1 MDVIIFG
8 GQSNMQ
14 GQTEKL
20 TSASIVENA
29 YEYKYLDDTIVLLK
43 NPVGEDIKTD
53 NTKGELIKEKTD
65 LFAWLK
71 EHKTGSAC
79 YGNTNLVPEF
89 CRAYIKET
97 DKEVLAVHIAK
108 GSTEIHQWLP
118 ETDGYDII
126 VKKASAAIKK
136 ADKADKIYFVWLQGE
151 SDAVFGKSK
160 AYYKEKITVLK
171 DALKKDLGI
180 EKFGVIRVG
189 RFTKDERDFE
199 IINAQTEIC
208 EENPD
213 FLMLTETAIEIN
225 ENPRFMNPY
234 VGGHYSAEGLE
245 LLGSL
250 SGEALGKHRKNG
262 D

>member
-1 MDVIIFG
+1 
-8 GQSNMQ
+8 MQ
-14 GQTEKL
+14 GQTELL
-20 TSASIVENA
+20 TETQVVENA
-29 YEYKYLDDTIVLLK
+29 YEYKFLSDSLVLLK
-43 NPVGEDIKTD
+43 NPVGEDIRSD
-53 NTKGELIKEKTD
+53 NTEGESVTHKTD
-65 LFAWLK
+65 LSKWLK

-97 DKEVLAVHIAK
+97 GKKVLAVHIAK

-118 ETDGYDII
+118 GTDGYDII

-151 SDAVFGKSK
+151 SDAIFRKSK
-160 AYYKEKITVLK
+160 AYYKEKITALN
-171 DALKKDLGI
+171 DALKNDLGI
-180 EKFGVIRVG
+180 DKFGVIRIG

-199 IINAQTEIC
+199 IIDAQTEIC
-208 EENPD
+208 EENSD
-213 FLMLTETAIEIN
+213 FLMLTEIAQEIN

-250 SGEALGKHRKNG
+250 SGEALGKYRNSG
-262 D
+262 V